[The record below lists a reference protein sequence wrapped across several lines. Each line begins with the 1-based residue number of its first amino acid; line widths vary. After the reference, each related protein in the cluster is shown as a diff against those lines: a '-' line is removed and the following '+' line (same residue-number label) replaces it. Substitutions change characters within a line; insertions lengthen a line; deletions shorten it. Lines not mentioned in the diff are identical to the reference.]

1 MSMGLRLLQRRRP
14 VIWRPSRLASALL
27 FAIALI
33 SLPLLQ
39 PARARQADQTFSP
52 ASGPVEVIAQGVAA
66 LPAGDAV
73 WRTVRT
79 RAPLPADAPFEERP
93 LGFVLASTGP
103 MLLVDQATGEQVRL
117 GTGEAAL
124 TRAGTLQQRSS
135 LEAQPVSYLS
145 IELVAADAP
154 PPPADAIV
162 LQPGQPFPTPPGLH
176 DLDLLSATLGQG
188 ETFTIPDS
196 GAKNVVLITD
206 GAAGVG
212 RGEGEPVVL
221 LAGEAASF
229 SGALDIAP
237 ATDGGEEAFVSF
249 VVAMIGPELPP
260 VAGIAETSAVP
271 TVESAAAPG
280 TPDAAA
286 GQGSIA
292 IQVFSC
298 PPGMDAQNVAAAVC
312 APTAEGFDVILSGDA
327 LQSPM
332 SLTEATGESN
342 SFTWSGLPFG
352 DYLIAEVALPPG
364 ATTYSLSAAN
374 VSGDPESGY
383 RITLDEANPAL
394 SVRIYAF
401 SPG

>member
-1 MSMGLRLLQRRRP
+1 MGLRLLRRRWP
-14 VIWRPSRLASALL
+14 GTWRPSRLAIALL

-33 SLPLLQ
+33 SLPSLQ
-39 PARARQADQTFSP
+39 TAHAWQADQTFSP
-52 ASGPVEVIAQGVAA
+52 ASGLAEVIAQGVAA

-79 RAPLPADAPFEERP
+79 RAPLPAEAPFEERP

-135 LEAQPVSYLS
+135 LGAQPVSYLS

-176 DLDLLSATLGQG
+176 DLDLLSATLGLG

-237 ATDGGEEAFVSF
+237 APDGGDEAFVSF

-260 VAGIAETSAVP
+260 VEGIAETPAIP

-280 TPDAAA
+280 TPDAAI

-312 APTAEGFDVILSGDA
+312 APTAEGFDVTLSGESLPAPLTISDA
-327 LQSPM
+327 ASD
-332 SLTEATGESN
+332 GG
-342 SFTWSGLPFG
+342 SFTWSDLPFG
-352 DYLIAEVALPPG
+352 DYLIADVALPPG

-374 VSGDPESGY
+374 ATGDPESGY
-383 RITLDEANPAL
+383 RITLDEANPVL